1 MLEIIGN
8 KITLS
13 KGDTATF
20 NLTIYYAGM
29 EKPYELRNGDSVRF
43 YVTKVDQFTNKNKIV
58 INKLFEGNN
67 LTLKPIDTMYLSSG
81 DYRYEVQLT
90 FKNGEVNT
98 VIDPTI
104 IRLTEQIM
112 AGDIANSYSFSPSS
126 KFSNASQ
133 NVGQLIGILNKGV
146 GEIIETDLGLEDLTD
161 VDIISPKEDDV
172 ICFNGEKWTNSSLVD
187 ILNKDIFVIDGG
199 NNFE

>member
-112 AGDIANSYSFSPSS
+112 AGDIANSYSFFPSS
-126 KFSNASQ
+126 KFSNTSQ